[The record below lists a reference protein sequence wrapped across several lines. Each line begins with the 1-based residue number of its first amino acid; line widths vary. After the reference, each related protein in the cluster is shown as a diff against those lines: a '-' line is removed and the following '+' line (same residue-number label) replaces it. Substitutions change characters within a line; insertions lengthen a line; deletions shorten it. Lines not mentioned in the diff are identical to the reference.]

1 LPKSNTAT
9 TKDRTNM
16 TTSNRRYF
24 VLDCSAKLLAV
35 DEVGYPIKLDT
46 LEAAFALRL
55 DLLPTFTDPD
65 ALAVLDDLGNK
76 WIWSARGIMRF
87 ALSYACRD
95 MVYEIV
101 SKLPDAYDYSRYWTH
116 NTFRG
121 TVAGNVE
128 QEATARLPDG
138 PPIPVMHHGRQWGD
152 QTTVERYADKPH
164 WINRGPLAPMIA
176 DAPTQ
181 THKQELTAL
190 RVKKRAAKRKERED
204 ALVGLQMTCQACGR
218 AIRSAYGIIALHGYE
233 RPGDG
238 YQTAS
243 CMGAKELPF
252 EVSNLILL
260 AAIRYHEAR
269 ISDLSEKIAGVEAE
283 TLPVTV
289 TWNSASW
296 DRLRNN
302 SVSFDVTR
310 ENFEALKA
318 EKPGVF
324 PFYQSFEN
332 HRDTYVAKLTGY
344 LRHWRAG
351 LVECRKRN
359 QDWKPT
365 HKFVA
370 GEWEPIAAK
379 VAA

>member
-1 LPKSNTAT
+1 
-9 TKDRTNM
+9 
-16 TTSNRRYF
+16 
-24 VLDCSAKLLAV
+24 VLDTTTKLLAV
-35 DEVGYPIKLDT
+35 DEDGYPIKLET
-46 LEAAFALRL
+46 LDQAHALRTS
-55 DLLPTFTDPD
+55 LLLNTAGPESL
-65 ALAVLDDLGNK
+65 ALLDDLGNK
-76 WIWSARGIMRF
+76 WIWSSKGVQRF
-87 ALSYACRD
+87 ALSYACKD
-95 MVYEIV
+95 MVYEV
-101 SKLPDAYDYSRYWTH
+101 VNKMQDYSKEWPH
-116 NTFRG
+116 HSFRG
-121 TVAGNVE
+121 TLAGDVE
-128 QEATARLPDG
+128 QEVTARLPDG
-138 PPIPVMHHGRQWGD
+138 PPILVIHHGQQWGN
-152 QTTVERYADKPH
+152 QTTTERYADKPH
-164 WINRGPLAPMIA
+164 WVNRGPLAPMIA

-370 GEWEPIAAK
+370 GEREPIAAK